1 MSDYDD
7 YDDDFEDE
15 EDFQSTRGSKRSPA
29 KKKGQRRP
37 PRDVDSATSSVVW
50 SANHERLN
58 RVQNKLSEANRE
70 LKDAKQEIKT
80 LKAMQRRQAK
90 ALDSTTGADAE
101 LPRKL
106 RRQNEDIRILEERL
120 RTTKNK
126 LSDVTLDNKK
136 KVKQVNKVSAK
147 AKELQALVDAKDLK
161 GRAALEDTVSTLRT
175 ELEARDAKIERLS
188 KLVELQSKERHRK
201 PKGGSNSSSS
211 TAEVLSLRKQVSSL
225 KSQLKQLRHSSK
237 LLPQPPSP
245 RSKKPATPRTTSRFT
260 TRTPVGTAA
269 AAGTASAAASPS
281 PSPKPTSTQ
290 AHSPSPAKLGTE
302 WKKVDAAD
310 LMAEQQ
316 EAEANAAAAEA
327 EAEVRAAAAD
337 ATAASKAAEEA
348 EAAAHRA
355 AEEAA
360 THAAAEVARKKKDAL
375 LAKLKAID
383 QNKPAPKPV
392 SPVKSPIVDDF
403 EDDDVEEEDIAEDNI
418 SSGGGSDD
426 GPALPWLQD
435 RKKDAG
441 AGAGAAT
448 PGSSNVS
455 TPVRS
460 ARRQSDNLHKGFSSD
475 GVMRT
480 NSGRVLDDADG
491 GSSAAGSGRRPA
503 GRARAGAPEPSGLNA
518 KGSDIG
524 FLPNLGNSTDA
535 APSSGRRRQGK
546 EPKVAGA
553 NTPHHLQ
560 RKGGG
565 SNEKPMPWET
575 QTLRTYNDGLASEVN
590 SDNGSVASN
599 VNSQGSVRRARG
611 GAGPASST
619 GSGLG
624 DGGGGA
630 GDSSNDSANGG
641 TASFLPSIATS
652 SSNNKP
658 GSGRKVRG
666 PGRRGVGGP
675 SSGLGGGPGGG
686 SLAGFGGPRR
696 RGRGAKPKTLP
707 WSSNANSVED
717 DGMEAIAI

>member
-1 MSDYDD
+1 M
-7 YDDDFEDE
+7 
-15 EDFQSTRGSKRSPA
+15 
-29 KKKGQRRP
+29 P
-37 PRDVDSATSSVVW
+37 PFLSVVH
-50 SANHERLN
+50 SAFI
-58 RVQNKLSEANRE
+58 QFY
-70 LKDAKQEIKT
+70 
-80 LKAMQRRQAK
+80 
-90 ALDSTTGADAE
+90 ADVRAIIHCAYVCVCDDVITS
-101 LPRKL
+101 RFL

-348 EAAAHRA
+348 EAAAHVERA
-355 AEEAA
+355 AADAAAKKEADEAATAAKEAAAAAAVDKAAAEAAAKKEADEAAAAAAVAAKRAAAEAA

-503 GRARAGAPEPSGLNA
+503 GRARVGAPEPSGLNA

-524 FLPNLGNSTDA
+524 FLPNLGNSNDA

-575 QTLRTYNDGLASEVN
+575 QTLRTYNDGLASEVS
-590 SDNGSVASN
+590 SDNGSVASD

-652 SSNNKP
+652 SSNNNKP